1 MKEKLRH
8 FMIGRYGV
16 DRLNRFLIIFAMVL
30 LVIDLF
36 SRNFFVSVFSMA
48 VLVFCY
54 YRMFSKNI
62 GKRYAEN
69 EKFLGLQFR
78 LQGAVKRQKA
88 RLSQSRA
95 YHIYKCPGCG
105 QKIRIPRG
113 KGKISVH
120 CPKCGIDF
128 IKKS

>member
-16 DRLNRFLIIFAMVL
+16 DQLNRCLILFSMVM

-36 SRNFFVSVFSMA
+36 TRNVLLSLFSMA
-48 VLVFCY
+48 ILVFCY
-54 YRMFSKNI
+54 FRMFSRNK

-69 EKFLGLQFR
+69 EKFLKLQYY
-78 LQGAVKRQKA
+78 LQDCVKRLKFK
-88 RLSQSRA
+88 LSQSKT

-105 QKIRIPRG
+105 QKIRIPKG

-120 CPKCGIDF
+120 CPKCGMDF